1 MKKFIMLSS
10 GALLVFVTLIS
21 GCGRSGIDH
30 YAYELAA
37 LHCEIKKVNHE
48 MRNTKIASPEFREIK
63 EHLNELSR
71 KQRILS
77 EEALTK
83 VIDKDD
89 LEKFNTLFNQY
100 VKDCEE

>member
-1 MKKFIMLSS
+1 MKKFLILCS
-10 GALLVFVTLIS
+10 GIFVVLMFIS